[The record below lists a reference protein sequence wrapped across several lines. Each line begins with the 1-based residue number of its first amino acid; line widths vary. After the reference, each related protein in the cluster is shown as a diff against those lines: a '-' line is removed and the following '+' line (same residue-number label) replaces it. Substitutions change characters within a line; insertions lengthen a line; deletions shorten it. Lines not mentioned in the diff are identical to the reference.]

1 MSKTKVKIAVAVEEQ
16 DTPCWPCINHDY
28 KKELDRVL
36 KPVKEF
42 NQNIDF
48 DVVPYTDVQQ
58 AKDDYEEDRKK
69 YDGILLLLMTCWKG
83 LDEFYC
89 RQAAD
94 GIPVIVA
101 DVPFCGSGS
110 ALCVSSRIIREEK
123 LPVPLISSLDYKDIA
138 DAVKLFDVIRKMK
151 ETTILVIANQFNQAW
166 QDAFTNT
173 WGCRFV
179 DRTAADLGALF
190 ETVSEDE
197 AERIADKWIAEAE
210 GVVEPDRK
218 DIVESA
224 RLHLAIKR
232 LKEDVG
238 AGAVT
243 VDCLSLSYGNGYDGH
258 KHMYPCLSHY
268 EMNKNGQVAVCE
280 SDLNSTVTS
289 LITLYMTGRPGYVSD
304 PVIDT
309 SSNRIIYCH
318 CVACTKVFG
327 KDDPRTCPYFIRSHA
342 EDKLGASMQ
351 VIFPAGEKLTSL
363 MVYPYNHMA
372 AIHSAV
378 SVGSPMQEEACRSKL
393 AATTNAEKL
402 LENWAPNWHRVTVFG
417 DYRKQ
422 YSELFKMKGLDVYE
436 EDK

>member
-1 MSKTKVKIAVAVEEQ
+1 MNTRVKIVVSVENK
-16 DTPCWPCINHDY
+16 DTPCWPCINHHY
-28 KKELDRVL
+28 QKELDRVL
-36 KPVKEF
+36 KPIMEF
-42 NQNIDF
+42 NKDMAF
-48 DVVPYTDVQQ
+48 DVVPYTDIQQ
-58 AKDDYEEDRKK
+58 AQDDYEEDLKK
-69 YDGILLLLMTCWKG
+69 YDGILLLLMTCWKK

-89 RQAAD
+89 RQAEN

-110 ALCVSSRIIREEK
+110 ALCVASPLIRKEK
-123 LPVPLISSLDYKDIA
+123 LPVPLISSLNYQDIA
-138 DAVKLFDVIRKMK
+138 EAVRLFDVLHKMK
-151 ETTILVIANQFNQAW
+151 ATTILVVANQFNQQW
-166 QDAFTNT
+166 EDAFTKT

-179 DRTAADLGALF
+179 DRTAADLLAYF
-190 ETVSEDE
+190 ERVPEQE
-197 AERIADKWIAEAE
+197 AREVATRWIAEAE
-210 GVVEPDRK
+210 EVVEPTTE
-218 DIVESA
+218 DIMESA
-224 RLHLAIKR
+224 KLHLAIKK
-232 LKEDVG
+232 LKEEVG
-238 AGAVT
+238 ANAVT
-243 VDCLSLSYGNGYDGH
+243 VDCLILSYGNQYSEH

-268 EMNKNGQVAVCE
+268 EMSKNGQVAVCE

-309 SSNRIIYCH
+309 SSNQIVYCH

-327 KDDPRTCPYFIRSHA
+327 KDDPRTCKYAIRSHA
-342 EDKLGASMQ
+342 EDHLGASVQ
-351 VIFPAGEKLTSL
+351 VHFPAGEKLTTL

-378 SVGSPMQEEACRSKL
+378 SVGNVAVEEACRSKL

-422 YSELFKMKGLDVYE
+422 YMNLFKMKGLDVCE